1 MELTQ
6 GAKMMIDASHSGQ
19 QVALYVGQAAELRLP
34 ENPTTGFR
42 WFVVADGGP
51 ACRLDDNG
59 FHGADGP
66 PGRGGEHVWGLVGVS
81 AGACDLQ
88 LAYRRG
94 FGAAAAGE
102 TGFALHVEVK

>member
-1 MELTQ
+1 
-6 GAKMMIDASHSGQ
+6 MMIDASHSGQ

-81 AGACDLQ
+81 AGGCELQ
-88 LAYRRG
+88 LDYRRS
-94 FGAAAAGE
+94 FGSAEAG
-102 TGFALHVEVK
+102 TGFALHVQVK